1 VRLLLDT
8 EVLLCALGARKL
20 PKEAKRLIKASQV
33 FVSAV
38 SIWEV
43 AVKASLGQL
52 GFSAELV
59 REAIEPS
66 GFEELPVTAAHAAA
80 VERLPR
86 LRGDPFDRLLVAQAT
101 VEPLILL
108 TTDAALAPYGPL
120 IRVL

>member
-1 VRLLLDT
+1 MRLLLDT
-8 EVLLCALGARKL
+8 ELLLWALGARKL

-43 AVKASLGQL
+43 AVKASLAEL

-66 GFEELPVTAAHAAA
+66 GFEELSITAAHAAA
-80 VERLPR
+80 VERLPWHHR
-86 LRGDPFDRLLVAQAT
+86 DPFDRLLVAQAT

-108 TTDAALAPYGPL
+108 TTDAALTPYGPL
-120 IRVL
+120 VRVL